1 MKILDGITTWA
12 EHSGRDACVAFLICS
27 LWAVLL
33 LLLAP
38 PARADTKVELGT
50 GLTLYGHH
58 GDGVW
63 HQQDYGPYSIK
74 DRAANLSIGLTGRAF
89 GVGWRAGVQYLGR
102 YGSVCQCLSSDRA
115 YEEFKKGND
124 VGWPASKF
132 RTRGDGYGLYASVL
146 PEWHIGRGWF
156 LQAEV
161 GVGYYGVSNEV
172 KVTEWRPATD
182 DTYLRWGT
190 ARLLEVSNGR
200 KWKLTT
206 IYGIG
211 ISRGWTTVAVKTMEI
226 SKDGALLPVVDGR
239 PVLIEV
245 RHGF

>member
-12 EHSGRDACVAFLICS
+12 EHSGRNLYVAFLICF

-33 LLLAP
+33 LLSAAL
-38 PARADTKVELGT
+38 PARAEGVKIELGT

-63 HQQDYGPYSIK
+63 HQRDYGPYDIK
-74 DRAANLSIGLTGRAF
+74 DRSANLSIGLTGRAF
-89 GVGWRAGVQYLGR
+89 GVGWRAGAQYLGR

-172 KVTEWRPATD
+172 KVTAWRPAID
-182 DTYLRWGT
+182 DT
-190 ARLLEVSNGR
+190 
-200 KWKLTT
+200 
-206 IYGIG
+206 
-211 ISRGWTTVAVKTMEI
+211 
-226 SKDGALLPVVDGR
+226 
-239 PVLIEV
+239 
-245 RHGF
+245 

>member
-1 MKILDGITTWA
+1 MKQITDFVRGLALGVAIGILLSPAI
-12 EHSGRDACVAFLICS
+12 
-27 LWAVLL
+27 
-33 LLLAP
+33 
-38 PARADTKVELGT
+38 PARADTKIELGAGVT
-50 GLTLYGHH
+50 FFGHH

-63 HQQDYGPYSIK
+63 HQQDYGPYSIE
-74 DRAANLSIGLTGRAF
+74 DRAANLSIGLTGDLF
-89 GVGWRAGVQYLGR
+89 GWRWRAGVQYLGR
-102 YGSVCQCLSSDRA
+102 YGSTCRCLSSDRA
-115 YEEFKKGND
+115 YAEYRKGND

-132 RTRGDGYGLYASVL
+132 RTRGDGYGLYATVL

-161 GVGYYGVSNEV
+161 GAGYYGVSNKV
-172 KVTEWRPATD
+172 KVYDWRPATD
-182 DTYLRWGT
+182 DTLLRWGD

-200 KWKLTT
+200 RWKLTP

-211 ISRGWTTVAVKTMEI
+211 LSRGWTTVAVKTMEI
-226 SKDGALLPVVDGR
+226 SNDGDLLPVVSGR